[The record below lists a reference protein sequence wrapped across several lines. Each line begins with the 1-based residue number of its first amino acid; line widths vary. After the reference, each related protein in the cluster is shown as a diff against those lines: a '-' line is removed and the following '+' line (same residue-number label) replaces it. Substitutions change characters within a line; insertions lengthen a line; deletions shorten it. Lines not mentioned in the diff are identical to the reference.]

1 MRYGLRRPMS
11 LAALV
16 FGLGCLLSSVAPSM
30 PVVLSGRVFQGLGG
44 GGLVAMSFVAIGVIF
59 PRRYTARAMATVSTF
74 WGVSAFLGPLIGGFF
89 VEYATWRW
97 GFAFFALQAFG
108 LSVWIA
114 LRPDQAAP
122 QTAVRNGL
130 PLKRLALLCL
140 AVLMVSYGGVGIGM
154 VQTTVCVA
162 LGIGCLALFLWL
174 DSQAGHDRLLP
185 VSPFDFRKPT
195 GSALLM
201 ILSLSLATIA
211 VTAFGPL
218 LVTAIHNASALT
230 AGYIV
235 ACSSIGWTVM
245 AVLVSGSPERLDRL
259 MIALGMALVA
269 ASIAGFVYAVPNG
282 PVWLIAV
289 FAAME
294 GGGFGMAWTFILRR
308 TTALADPGEV
318 QRISGAIPTVQR
330 LGFAL
335 GAAYIGIV
343 ANASGFTVMET
354 PSEAAEVA
362 RWIFLACL
370 PFAAL
375 GLLAMAT
382 LVRGHPTPAQ
392 YTAQR

>member
-1 MRYGLRRPMS
+1 
-11 LAALV
+11 
-16 FGLGCLLSSVAPSM
+16 
-30 PVVLSGRVFQGLGG
+30 
-44 GGLVAMSFVAIGVIF
+44 
-59 PRRYTARAMATVSTF
+59 
-74 WGVSAFLGPLIGGFF
+74 
-89 VEYATWRW
+89 
-97 GFAFFALQAFG
+97 
-108 LSVWIA
+108 
-114 LRPDQAAP
+114 
-122 QTAVRNGL
+122 
-130 PLKRLALLCL
+130 
-140 AVLMVSYGGVGIGM
+140 MVSYGGVGIGM